1 MKIHVTFEVPG
12 DILEL
17 QESLKKR
24 GYNSLSEYVEY
35 LVNRDLNSVI
45 VNNPFSK
52 EASITLGK

>member
-45 VNNPFSK
+45 VNSPFSK